1 MSYKL
6 IIVESPEKAKLI
18 GTFLDSTWKTI
29 ASKGSIVDLPQKEY
43 GLKKVNNKFQGVYV
57 PNENSKK
64 IIDEI
69 KILAKQA
76 SEIYVATDADREGE
90 KIAQDIVDECG
101 IKKYHRITFSEVSKK
116 EILAALDNP
125 KEIDSSKLAEQKAR
139 RFIDRIIGYP
149 GSEAIKQDFKEK
161 FPQYALPNGVIG
173 RSLGPALRLLCQT
186 EEAIEDYQENPPE
199 PKRLIRVKLEKD
211 GIQFIAKL
219 DREYGLDETAQLEM
233 DISMLRRGKPF
244 VVDYKPSTTQ
254 RNPPEPL
261 TASSYQ
267 YGCFYLFG
275 IMTKQ
280 AMEYAQDLFDLGQIS
295 YMRTDTPRVPMEK
308 AIEMMNVVDKY
319 YGDEYVADS
328 PKLYQDKEKEN
339 AQGAHPAILP
349 TSFDFEHSPKNI
361 LKVWKS
367 DPMYKKLLSDEKYLK
382 IYQFIFLRGIASQMA
397 PARFSNAQAT
407 ITISG
412 MRFVAKEYTR
422 VFDGWQKLSA
432 IIQEQSDENSEGFI
446 KEREDEIMPVL
457 EIGEPLHIESVY
469 SIDAPHHRP
478 KRFGVG
484 RFVATLSKMGIVRP
498 STMHLIVDRLLQK
511 NYIEIEAKIVVPTK
525 LGKKVDSW
533 LSVELPE
540 VNSLENAAMF
550 EKRLDECRT
559 EEDADALIA
568 EYESLTFGLLGR
580 KGVSYKKDKNDV
592 SLKQIDLAKK
602 LAAEN
607 GVQLEETFFQNGAN
621 VTKFIADCMQ
631 VLSLGKC
638 PACKKGR
645 VIEKEKVYACDNYLM
660 NCKFML
666 FKDSTMRF
674 FENHGK
680 SVDGEYIRNII
691 KNALNASPTMVEL
704 VSAKTKKPFSA
715 FVLIEQSKPP
725 YWNLSLSFKDKNA
738 SKTHKN
744 TQNLNERGV
753 GNTNT
758 ATPF

>member
-29 ASKGSIVDLPQKEY
+29 ACIGSIVDLPQKEY

-76 SEIYVATDADREGE
+76 SEIYVATDPDREGE
-90 KIAQDIVDECG
+90 KIAQDIVNECG

-116 EILAALDNP
+116 EILVALDNP

-161 FPQYALPNGVIG
+161 FPQYELPNGVIG

-280 AMEYAQDLFDLGQIS
+280 AMEYAQDLFVLGQIS
-295 YMRTDTPRVPMEK
+295 YARTDTPRVPMEK

-328 PKLYQDKEKEN
+328 PKLYQDKENEN